1 MPIQKKKKRTLI
13 IILSIILTGLIFRGP
28 LYRVVIKYQPIA
40 ERPNYTITN
49 PELIEIC
56 KIKGTPEK
64 NSSIKDIIRSSHVI
78 TSDLLEFSFTQ
89 AETDPNKLVN
99 THKANCVGY
108 AALFAAVCNH
118 QFVTLKRAPDW
129 TATPY
134 KGQLYL
140 FGVNIH
146 PYIQSPFFKDH
157 DFVIIR
163 NKNTGETYA
172 ADPSIRDYLRINYI
186 TLKSNRRHD

>member
-1 MPIQKKKKRTLI
+1 MKTIKRTLI
-13 IILSIILTGLIFRGP
+13 IILATILTGFIFRGP
-28 LYRVVIKYQPIA
+28 LYRAVVKYQPTA

-56 KIKGTPEK
+56 KLKSTPEK
-64 NSSIKDIIRSSHVI
+64 NSGIKDLIHSSHAI
-78 TSDLLEFSFTQ
+78 TSDLLEFTFTQ
-89 AETDPNKLVN
+89 TETDPNKLVN
-99 THKANCVGY
+99 TRKANCVGY

-118 QFVTLKRAPDW
+118 QSITLKHAPNW

-157 DFVIIR
+157 DFVIIK

-172 ADPSIRDYLRINYI
+172 VDPSIRDYLRINYI
-186 TLKSNRRHD
+186 TLKTNKRDN